1 MLRPHAA
8 MLAMLDNESSLP
20 TRGMPHDGL
29 IPTGA
34 DEVGI
39 ESPVS
44 VLKEERSSYNEW
56 FGFLVIQ
63 ITPLMVTYL
72 TVKKITPR
80 ITRSARA

>member
-1 MLRPHAA
+1 

-20 TRGMPHDGL
+20 TSGMPHDGL

-44 VLKEERSSYNEW
+44 VSGEERSSYNEW
-56 FGFLVIQ
+56 FGFPRSNNPIDGY
-63 ITPLMVTYL
+63 IPDG
-72 TVKKITPR
+72 KKDCTKDN
-80 ITRSARA
+80 

>member
-8 MLAMLDNESSLP
+8 MLATLETEPRWPAS
-20 TRGMPHDGL
+20 GMPHDGL

-44 VLKEERSSYNEW
+44 VSEEERRSYDHSIVNDW
-56 FGFLVIQ
+56 FGF
-63 ITPLMVTYL
+63 PLDL
-72 TVKKITPR
+72 T
-80 ITRSARA
+80 